1 MWDQVV
7 VRYKPNKTQV
17 KHIVAGMFKQNFNK
31 LCSRSNKSF
40 RKYFTLLNSNF

>member
-31 LCSRSNKSF
+31 LSSRSNKSF